1 MAKKQR
7 QQSNQLK
14 DSEMNGVNDTPA
26 EGQEDAVETQG
37 APLEPTPEPTPAPVV
52 EAPVV
57 AAVVVAPVIPTPVV
71 AATKATESSGYVF
84 QNYLNKMKAEGNNTT
99 KNIVVQLEGYMQAMM
114 PGKVTTETEGVRAQQ
129 GLWNALRNMIE
140 NSGNDFDQAFATVV
154 RMFKEH
160 GGPRQ
165 VFHEAYIFRF
175 AEHMTMGKEDITAF
189 QSLINIIKLL
199 AKSNSKADA
208 IRQLDVDRALGSTY
222 SEQGRNRIIAF
233 LHS

>member
-7 QQSNQLK
+7 QQFQSQESNNVENTNQA
-14 DSEMNGVNDTPA
+14 PA
-26 EGQEDAVETQG
+26 QDQEEAVETQG

-52 EAPVV
+52 EAPVI
-57 AAVVVAPVIPTPVV
+57 AASFTPAPVVTAP
-71 AATKATESSGYVF
+71 KATESSGYVF

-99 KNIVVQLEGYMQAMM
+99 KNIVVHLEGYMQAMM
-114 PGKVTTETEGVRAQQ
+114 PGKVTTEAEGVRAQQ

-140 NSGNDFDQAFATVV
+140 NSGNDFDQAFSTVV

-165 VFHEAYIFRF
+165 VFHEAYVFRF

-222 SEQGRNRIIAF
+222 SEQARNRVIAY